1 MNYEKTG
8 RLIRRKRQ
16 ALGLTQLQLS
26 KELAVTPQAVSL
38 WEKGK
43 RFPDA
48 SAQVM
53 LFRVLGLNPV
63 ELLVGLEMFDK
74 ELKQDIA
81 AYMNRIDEQVR
92 VAGMWKDE
100 DGNDMYI
107 DFSGF
112 ELALMDRNGD
122 LTGETV
128 PFTAYYNVLP
138 APEYKDPYALPESP
152 YDPGMIYLN
161 NRSFIFTI
169 PVEVLKTMGNPL
181 YFHIVINEPKTLV
194 GLRFTDEMTDYGY
207 AIPEI
212 VYHGGLKGICVRN
225 DGFGR
230 TLCKKMGVR
239 RTLDLISVEPVYDMK
254 QRAILL
260 QLDKAKRVN
269 TTICG
274 QHCLLP

>member
-63 ELLVGLEMFDK
+63 ELLVGLEMYDK

-81 AYMNRIDEQVR
+81 AYLDRIDEQVR

-100 DGNDMYI
+100 DGNDTV
-107 DFSGF
+107 SG
-112 ELALMDRNGD
+112 
-122 LTGETV
+122 
-128 PFTAYYNVLP
+128 
-138 APEYKDPYALPESP
+138 
-152 YDPGMIYLN
+152 
-161 NRSFIFTI
+161 NRFR
-169 PVEVLKTMGNPL
+169 L
-181 YFHIVINEPKTLV
+181 YCQMHE
-194 GLRFTDEMTDYGY
+194 
-207 AIPEI
+207 
-212 VYHGGLKGICVRN
+212 
-225 DGFGR
+225 
-230 TLCKKMGVR
+230 
-239 RTLDLISVEPVYDMK
+239 
-254 QRAILL
+254 
-260 QLDKAKRVN
+260 
-269 TTICG
+269 
-274 QHCLLP
+274 